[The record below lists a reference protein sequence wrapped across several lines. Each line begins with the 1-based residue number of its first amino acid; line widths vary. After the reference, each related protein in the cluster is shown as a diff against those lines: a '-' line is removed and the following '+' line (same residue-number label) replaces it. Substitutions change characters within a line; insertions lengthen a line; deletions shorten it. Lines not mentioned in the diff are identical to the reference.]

1 MPYQT
6 LQWFSR
12 EARYVSREMRQVTYF
27 WAVLYFRNLSIFF
40 TSTLNNYYAFFSR
53 GHTDKN
59 LILGN
64 LIFLWS
70 LHLPQKTK
78 SEGKEALLMENRK
91 ERVGLWRKREK
102 RRKKMNQRMKKSSRK
117 RKKRWDLISCQQ
129 YSFDCGKGKVKL
141 ITTFSNNSCKALI
154 AFCY

>member
-59 LILGN
+59 LILVN
-64 LIFLWS
+64 QIFLWS

-91 ERVGLWRKREK
+91 ERVGQWRKREK

-117 RKKRWDLISCQQ
+117 RKKRWAVNNILLTV
-129 YSFDCGKGKVKL
+129 VKARL
-141 ITTFSNNSCKALI
+141 NWSQHFQIIAASN
-154 AFCY
+154 

>member
-59 LILGN
+59 LILVN
-64 LIFLWS
+64 QIFLWS

-91 ERVGLWRKREK
+91 ERVGQWRKREK

-117 RKKRWDLISCQQ
+117 RKKRWDLAVNNILLTV
-129 YSFDCGKGKVKL
+129 VKARL
-141 ITTFSNNSCKALI
+141 NWSQHFQII
-154 AFCY
+154 AARN